1 MSHNN
6 HAGIKARVLLF
17 QLAKYEKDEKE
28 KEAKKRRRLEL
39 AQQNISSHVS
49 SKIPLSIVDEVN
61 SIPSQYPPN
70 PLKNMDSLDILLSK
84 ATGNNKSKRITRRRM
99 RKRRKTYRKKRK
111 NL

>member
-17 QLAKYEKDEKE
+17 QLAKYEQDTKE
-28 KEAKKRRRLEL
+28 KEAKKQRRLKL
-39 AQQNISSHVS
+39 TQGNIS